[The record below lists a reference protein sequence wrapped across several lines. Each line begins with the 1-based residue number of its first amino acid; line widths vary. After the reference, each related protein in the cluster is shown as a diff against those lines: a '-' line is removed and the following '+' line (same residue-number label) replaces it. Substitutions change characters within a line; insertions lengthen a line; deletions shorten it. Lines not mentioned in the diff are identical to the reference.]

1 MEANEKHIVAIDLGT
16 SKMALT
22 VAKVNGN
29 DKQII
34 YYKEAH
40 SAGIKYSGVYNS
52 VHASTP
58 LSVLIKDAEESLGIK
73 INQAVIGMPKFPI
86 RQEANSGKVID
97 RGEDTEITAEDIEA
111 IKRFAQETYPLK
123 DPGHDAIYGAVAQ
136 SFSDGE
142 YFQIIEDEI
151 IGMTSDVLEGHF
163 KIFIGRK
170 RDLKNADN
178 LLIKTGITSKK
189 KYFTAETTAKAVLT
203 DLEMENG
210 VALIDFGGGSTSV
223 TIYHGNIMRHY
234 ASIPFGGR
242 NITNDIKTEL
252 QITERLAENIK
263 LAYGACMPD
272 KLQSLSEKV
281 LHIKGSTA
289 QQSKEVTVKYLSEII
304 TARVE
309 EIVQA
314 MLYEI
319 SESGLAEHLRG
330 GIVVTGGASQTAN
343 LGILIKQMSGY
354 NVRIGYPLSTFSC
367 QDIEG
372 IGETT
377 AATSLGLIQ
386 AAIEDECM
394 SCAVCDET
402 FHTEV
407 ETTVETA
414 PATEETLETEENVIE
429 TADEEASSTVE
440 EIEPEYVEEEVEEEE
455 VEEEEEIEEE
465 DDEEED
471 YDEELEEKEEEDDDD
486 DEYDEELD
494 DEPKKKNKKSKE
506 EKEGGLFRKIKFIW
520 NKLSD
525 DTDNIIKDLAK
536 K

>member
-1 MEANEKHIVAIDLGT
+1 METNERHIVAIDLGT

-52 VHASTP
+52 AQASSP
-58 LSVLIKDAEESLGIK
+58 LSFLIKDAEESLGIK

-97 RGEDTEITAEDIEA
+97 RGEDTEITAEDIND

-123 DPGHDAIYGAVAQ
+123 DPAHEAIYGAVAQ

-142 YFQIIEDEI
+142 YFQIIEDDI

-223 TIYHGNIMRHY
+223 TIYQGNIMRHY
-234 ASIPFGGR
+234 ASIPFGGK

-272 KLQSLSEKV
+272 KLLSLSEKV
-281 LHIKGSTA
+281 LYIKGNTA

-319 SESGLAEHLRG
+319 SESGLAENLRG

-343 LGILIKQMSGY
+343 LGMLIKQMSGY
-354 NVRIGYPLSTFSC
+354 NVRIGHPLGLLSC

-377 AATSLGLIQ
+377 AATSVGLIN
-386 AAIEDECM
+386 AAIEDHCM
-394 SCAVCDET
+394 NCAVCDET
-402 FHTEV
+402 YHTEV
-407 ETTVETA
+407 ETVVESVPTEEEVTGETSA
-414 PATEETLETEENVIE
+414 VTEETATETI
-429 TADEEASSTVE
+429 TVE
-440 EIEPEYVEEEVEEEE
+440 YTEPVKESEKEEEE
-455 VEEEEEIEEE
+455 VEVEVEVDDEDVDEDDDDDDVENEGYEEELEEE
-465 DDEEED
+465 DDD
-471 YDEELEEKEEEDDDD
+471 YDEELE
-486 DEYDEELD
+486 
-494 DEPKKKNKKSKE
+494 DEPRKPKKPKRN
-506 EKEGGLFRKIKFIW
+506 KEGGLLQKLKFIW
-520 NKLSD
+520 NKLGD
-525 DTDNIIKDLAK
+525 DTDDIIKDLAK
-536 K
+536 

>member
-1 MEANEKHIVAIDLGT
+1 METNEKHIVAIDLGT

-52 VHASTP
+52 VHACSP
-58 LSVLIKDAEESLGIK
+58 LAFLIKDAEESLGIK

-123 DPGHDAIYGAVAQ
+123 DPAHEAIYGAVAQ

-142 YFQIIEDEI
+142 YFQIIEDDI

-178 LLIKTGITSKK
+178 LLMKTGITSKK

-234 ASIPFGGR
+234 ASIPFGGK

-281 LHIKGSTA
+281 LYIKGNTA
-289 QQSKEVTVKYLSEII
+289 EQSKEVTVKYLSEII

-319 SESGLAEHLRG
+319 NESGLAEHLRG

-343 LGILIKQMSGY
+343 LGMLIKQMSGY
-354 NVRIGYPLSTFSC
+354 NVRIGHPLGLLSC

-377 AATSLGLIQ
+377 AATSVGLIH

-394 SCAVCDET
+394 NCAICDET
-402 FHTEV
+402 YHTEV
-407 ETTVETA
+407 ETPVVETQAEEYAEA
-414 PATEETLETEENVIE
+414 PVIE
-429 TADEEASSTVE
+429 TVE
-440 EIEPEYVEEEVEEEE
+440 EVVIEEEVVEAE
-455 VEEEEEIEEE
+455 VETDE
-465 DDEEED
+465 DD
-471 YDEELEEKEEEDDDD
+471 YDEESDDEQEKDEKEDEDDD
-486 DEYDEELD
+486 YDEELD
-494 DEPKKKNKKSKE
+494 DEPKNKKGKD
-506 EKEGGLFRKIKFIW
+506 GGLFQKIKFIW

-525 DTDNIIKDLAK
+525 DTDTIIKDLAK
-536 K
+536 